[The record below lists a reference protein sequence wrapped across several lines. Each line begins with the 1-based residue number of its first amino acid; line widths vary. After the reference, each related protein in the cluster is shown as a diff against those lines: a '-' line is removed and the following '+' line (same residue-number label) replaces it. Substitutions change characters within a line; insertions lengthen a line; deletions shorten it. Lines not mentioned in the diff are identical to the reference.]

1 MFLYL
6 FIVYRIACDKFFGRK
21 NMCCPPWL
29 VATAP
34 NLPHSPKKTKTKK
47 QNLLQ
52 LGDLCCTLR
61 LRLRPAP
68 GQIDWM
74 PFGLLS
80 GENKKCC
87 EWALSNWYGYE
98 QAETE
103 TQLKTENQRGRG
115 RGRPIH
121 SAYLCAVLLVPPP
134 CRSSFTQ
141 SVAVLNS
148 RDELLLQLLLLL
160 PIVPLS
166 SALTAVPS
174 KWGACRLFV
183 ACVVSST
190 ISQVTP
196 APAPAPAPSCR
207 VNYSFFT
214 VKLAFFSSSCSFSF
228 LYPVYH
234 FHFVT

>member
-34 NLPHSPKKTKTKK
+34 NLPHSPKNKN
-47 QNLLQ
+47 NLLQ

-98 QAETE
+98 QAQTE
-103 TQLKTENQRGRG
+103 TQLKKENQRGEG

-141 SVAVLNS
+141 SVVVLNS
-148 RDELLLQLLLLL
+148 RDELLLQPLQ

-174 KWGACRLFV
+174 KWGACGMRGQLYDLPGDS
-183 ACVVSST
+183 CSS
-190 ISQVTP
+190 S
-196 APAPAPAPSCR
+196 SFCLLLRR

>member
-34 NLPHSPKKTKTKK
+34 NLPHSPKNKNKK
-47 QNLLQ
+47 NNNLLQ

-103 TQLKTENQRGRG
+103 TQLKKENQRGGGRG
-115 RGRPIH
+115 RGPSTVH
-121 SAYLCAVLLVPPP
+121 TYVQSCWCLLPAAHPSLNQSLCLTAGMSFFFSCCCPLFLCPAPWQLCPQNEALAVYLWHAWSALRSPRWLLP
-134 CRSSFTQ
+134 Q
-141 SVAVLNS
+141 LQ
-148 RDELLLQLLLLL
+148 LQLLL
-160 PIVPLS
+160 
-166 SALTAVPS
+166 AV
-174 KWGACRLFV
+174 
-183 ACVVSST
+183 
-190 ISQVTP
+190 
-196 APAPAPAPSCR
+196 
-207 VNYSFFT
+207 
-214 VKLAFFSSSCSFSF
+214 
-228 LYPVYH
+228 
-234 FHFVT
+234 